1 MRRIRP
7 FKWLRCVAWKI
18 LRAYHLVSMTEPTYD
33 HDKFAE
39 LLVYIASRVGNDP
52 TNGDTKLNKLLY
64 FSDVTAYRRTGQPI
78 SGARYQHQTYGPI
91 AVPLIPVREEL
102 TGTRLDVAEQE
113 LPTGGTQRRTKALD
127 DPDTA
132 VFTEDE
138 IEIIDEVIERFR
150 DCRAKEMAD
159 FAHGEPAWIITQDGD
174 DMSYRASLLARR
186 ASPAALDFGKK
197 LAERLGC

>member
-1 MRRIRP
+1 
-7 FKWLRCVAWKI
+7 
-18 LRAYHLVSMTEPTYD
+18 MTEPAYN

-39 LLVYIASRVGNDP
+39 LLVYIASRVGNDA

-64 FSDVTAYRRTGQPI
+64 FADVTAYRRTGRPI
-78 SGARYQHQTYGPI
+78 SGARYVHQTYGPI
-91 AVPLIPVREEL
+91 AAPLIPVREEL

-113 LPTGGTQRRTKALD
+113 LPTGGVQRRTKALD
-127 DPDTA
+127 DPDVTA
-132 VFTEDE
+132 FTDTEK
-138 IEIIDEVIERFR
+138 EIINEVIDRFR

-159 FAHGEPAWIITQDGD
+159 FAHGEPAWIMTQDGE